1 MGFSLWNL
9 HLDGPGLLAL
19 AVVIGAVVYY
29 VFFHDVWLTRRMKP
43 LVEILDAGTARLE
56 GGRLRGR
63 YSGKSVW
70 FEYCAHGRG
79 SPATMGIGV
88 ACPAS
93 HSFRI
98 HKKEESLKPP
108 ERAFLENEGES
119 PRLQNVTSGDPL
131 WDSELTLAADRE
143 ASFRGWINRPD
154 VHETIGSIV
163 LRPLTTI
170 MICERGALCAVY
182 IGPGAEAA
190 FQERFAKEALDELA
204 ALSDTLA

>member
-1 MGFSLWNL
+1 MGLSLLGL
-9 HLDGPGLLAL
+9 HLDGPSLLAL
-19 AVVIGAVVYY
+19 AVVLGAVVYY
-29 VFFHDVWLTRRMKP
+29 VFFRDVWLTRRMKP
-43 LVEILDAGTARLE
+43 LVEILDAGRLE
-56 GGRLRGR
+56 GGRLTGR

-70 FEYCAHGRG
+70 FEYRAHGRG
-79 SPATMGIGV
+79 SPAAMRIGV

-98 HKKEESLKPP
+98 HKKESSLKPP

-119 PRLQNVTSGDPL
+119 PGFQGVTSGDPL

-143 ASFRGWINRPD
+143 ASFRKWINRPD

-182 IGPGAEAA
+182 VGPGAEAA

-204 ALSDTLA
+204 ALSETLA

>member
-1 MGFSLWNL
+1 MGLSFLGL
-9 HLDGPGLLAL
+9 HLDGPSLLAL

-29 VFFHDVWLTRRMKP
+29 VFFRDVWLTRRMKP
-43 LVEILDAGTARLE
+43 LVEILDAGTANLE
-56 GGRLRGR
+56 GGRLSGR

-70 FEYCAHGRG
+70 FEYRAQTRG
-79 SPATMGIGV
+79 NPATMRIGV

-108 ERAFLENEGES
+108 ERVFLENEGES
-119 PRLQNVTSGDPL
+119 PRLQNVKSGDPL
-131 WDSELTLAADRE
+131 WDAELTLAADEE
-143 ASFRGWINRPD
+143 ASFRGWIKRPD
-154 VHETIGSIV
+154 VHETIGAIV

-170 MICERGALCAVY
+170 MLCEKGALCAVY
-182 IGPGAEAA
+182 VGPGAEAA
-190 FQERFAKEALDELA
+190 FQERFAKDALDELA

>member
-1 MGFSLWNL
+1 MGLSFWGLY
-9 HLDGPGLLAL
+9 LDGVSLFAL
-19 AVVIGAVVYY
+19 AVVLGAVVYY
-29 VFFHDVWLTRRMKP
+29 VFFRDVWLTRRMKP
-43 LVEILDAGTARLE
+43 LVEILDAGSRLE

-70 FEYCAHGRG
+70 FEYRAHGRG
-79 SPATMGIGV
+79 SPATMRIGV

-108 ERAFLENEGES
+108 ERVFLENEGES

-131 WDSELTLAADRE
+131 WDAELTLAADRE
-143 ASFRGWINRPD
+143 ASFRNWINRPD
-154 VHETIGSIV
+154 VHETIGAIV

-170 MICERGALCAVY
+170 MLCERGALCAVHV
-182 IGPGAEAA
+182 GPGAEAV
-190 FQERFAKEALDELA
+190 FQDRFAKEALDELA
-204 ALSDTLA
+204 ALSETLA